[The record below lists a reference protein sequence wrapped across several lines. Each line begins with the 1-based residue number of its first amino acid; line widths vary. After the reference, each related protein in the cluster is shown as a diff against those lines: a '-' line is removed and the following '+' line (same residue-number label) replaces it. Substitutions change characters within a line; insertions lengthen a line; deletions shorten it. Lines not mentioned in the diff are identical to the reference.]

1 VLILVFYPEEGF
13 MSKSEIFEESKKYI
27 MNTYKRLPL
36 FIVKGRGNR
45 IYDSEGREYLDFIN
59 GLAVNNLGHCNPR
72 ITVAFQKQ
80 AQRLVH
86 TSNLFYTEPQVR
98 LAKLL
103 VENSFADKVFFCNSG
118 AEANE
123 AAIKLIRKYFK
134 EKGEGRYEIIT
145 AYNSFHGRTMATITA
160 TGQERFHKGY
170 EPLLPGFTYV
180 PYNDITSMEKA
191 ITDKTA
197 AVMVEPIQ
205 GEGGVNIPDQNYLN
219 QLRRICDSN
228 GILLVLDEVQ
238 TGIGRTGKLFAY
250 QHSDI
255 KPDIMT
261 LAKGLGNGLPI
272 GAMLAVD
279 EVAQA
284 FTPGSHASTFGGT
297 PLVCSAAI
305 EVLKTLTE
313 DEIILDNCVRM
324 GKYIMEELRELR
336 EKYPHIIKD
345 VRGKGLMIGMELNIK
360 GEDVVRECIKKGVVI
375 NCTMERVLRFLPSLD
390 IDRLDIDTLI
400 NTLSEVFSKIE
411 IK

>member
-1 VLILVFYPEEGF
+1 

-98 LAKLL
+98 LARLL

-205 GEGGVNIPDQNYLN
+205 GEGGVNIPDKNYLN

-360 GEDVVRECIKKGVVI
+360 GEDVVQECIKKGIVI

>member
-1 VLILVFYPEEGF
+1 
-13 MSKSEIFEESKKYI
+13 M
-27 MNTYKRLPL
+27 
-36 FIVKGRGNR
+36 
-45 IYDSEGREYLDFIN
+45 
-59 GLAVNNLGHCNPR
+59 
-72 ITVAFQKQ
+72 
-80 AQRLVH
+80 
-86 TSNLFYTEPQVR
+86 
-98 LAKLL
+98 
-103 VENSFADKVFFCNSG
+103 ENSFADKVFFCNSG

-205 GEGGVNIPDQNYLN
+205 GEGGVNIPDKNYLN

-360 GEDVVRECIKKGVVI
+360 GEDVVQECIKKGIVI

>member
-1 VLILVFYPEEGF
+1 
-13 MSKSEIFEESKKYI
+13 MSELEIFEESKKYI

-45 IYDSEGREYLDFIN
+45 IYDSEGREYFDFIN
-59 GLAVNNLGHCNPR
+59 GVAVNNLGHCNPR

-98 LAKLL
+98 LARLL

-360 GEDVVRECIKKGVVI
+360 GEDVVQECIKKGIVI

>member
-1 VLILVFYPEEGF
+1 
-13 MSKSEIFEESKKYI
+13 MSELKIFEESKKYI
-27 MNTYKRLPL
+27 MDTYKRLPL

-98 LAKLL
+98 LARLL

-191 ITDKTA
+191 
-197 AVMVEPIQ
+197 
-205 GEGGVNIPDQNYLN
+205 
-219 QLRRICDSN
+219 
-228 GILLVLDEVQ
+228 
-238 TGIGRTGKLFAY
+238 
-250 QHSDI
+250 
-255 KPDIMT
+255 
-261 LAKGLGNGLPI
+261 
-272 GAMLAVD
+272 
-279 EVAQA
+279 
-284 FTPGSHASTFGGT
+284 
-297 PLVCSAAI
+297 
-305 EVLKTLTE
+305 
-313 DEIILDNCVRM
+313 
-324 GKYIMEELRELR
+324 
-336 EKYPHIIKD
+336 
-345 VRGKGLMIGMELNIK
+345 
-360 GEDVVRECIKKGVVI
+360 
-375 NCTMERVLRFLPSLD
+375 
-390 IDRLDIDTLI
+390 
-400 NTLSEVFSKIE
+400 
-411 IK
+411 